1 MLGGLCLFRL
11 EKGITKHECTKARK
25 QSSMKKNSSRILLQT
40 LENQHLQ
47 KVNKGVSMVKQ
58 IILFILGSGWLIG
71 KLEIRERQ
79 ARHVNNQASNMHSKV
94 A

>member
-1 MLGGLCLFRL
+1 M
-11 EKGITKHECTKARK
+11 KARK
-25 QSSMKKNSSRILLQT
+25 QSSMKENSTMILPQN

-47 KVNKGVSMVKQ
+47 KLNKGVSMVKQ
-58 IILFILGSGWLIG
+58 IILFISGSGWHIG

-79 ARHVNNQASNMHSKV
+79 ARHLNNQAGNMNSKV